1 MLVKD
6 RMTLNPYT
14 VTPDTPIN
22 EAFAIMKDHHFRRL
36 PVVKQGKVVG
46 IVTEDDLQRVT
57 PSEATTLSVFELN
70 YLLSKMTVKDAMTKD
85 PITIQDIQQL
95 EEAALI
101 MRKEDIGALPVMRD
115 KRLVG
120 IITET
125 DIFDAFI
132 DMLGARYTG
141 ARLCLNVPNEPGVGA
156 DVFTIISKYDVNIQH
171 LVLNNTRDGAELI
184 FKLDT
189 EDASS
194 IKRALSAKGYKVIEE

>member
-14 VTPDTPIN
+14 VTPETPIN
-22 EAFAIMKDHHFRRL
+22 DAFAIMKDHNFRRL

-46 IVTEDDLQRVT
+46 IVTEKELQRVT
-57 PSEATTLSVFELN
+57 PSDATTLSVFELN
-70 YLLSKMTVKDAMTKD
+70 YLLSKMTVKDAMTRD
-85 PITIQDIQQL
+85 PITIEDSQQL
-95 EEAALI
+95 EEAALL
-101 MRKEDIGALPVMRD
+101 MRKNDIGALPVMRD

-141 ARLCLNVPNEPGVGA
+141 ARLCLNVPNEPGVAA
-156 DVFTIISKYDVNIQH
+156 DVFTIISKYEVNVQH

-189 EDASS
+189 DDAAS
-194 IKRALSAKGYKVIEE
+194 IKRALSAKGYKVVEE